1 MSHERTSVI
10 IIEKGDFMSNLY
22 SVFGLKKEAILLD
35 SRLYIIK
42 AMCAISAGFILGH
55 AFSITRMDMI
65 SVMLGVMYNLEAIN
79 VSGVKGGINQ
89 MLAST
94 LGAMTTGL
102 LVYLMGYDVT
112 VFTVAIGMGL
122 TLYIAL
128 KIDYRMVSPVAIFTS
143 IYMTQFIQRDLAG
156 NPSVLLTFQLRIAAL
171 GLGVI
176 IAITFNYLFSFLYYR
191 QIGRRR
197 LEFAKIQSLIG
208 LEKTLEELSSTTSN
222 HNTNNSILAWVFGDI
237 EMVKS
242 NVESMM
248 KETWLQ
254 FNLKEKKNLHIIY
267 EIIKSLKIII
277 HLAYDSNYIHIE
289 NSVEVS
295 DVEIKALQ
303 GIIDVLRSID
313 FTDRKKTEFTMLNVP
328 VDNDNRISD
337 NIRLM
342 SIEFNKVLS
351 LTQTIQ

>member
-1 MSHERTSVI
+1 M
-10 IIEKGDFMSNLY
+10 KGDFMTYITNIL
-22 SVFGLKKEAILLD
+22 GLKREAILLD
-35 SRLYIIK
+35 SRLYILK

-55 AFSITRMDMI
+55 AFSITRLDMI
-65 SVMLGVMYNLEAIN
+65 SVLLGVMYNLEAIN

-122 TLYIAL
+122 TLFIAL

-156 NPSVLLTFQLRIAAL
+156 NPSVLLTFQLRISAL
-171 GLGVI
+171 GLGVL

-208 LEKTLEELSSTTSN
+208 LDKTLEELSSATTD
-222 HNTNNSILAWVFGDI
+222 HNANNTLLAFVFSDI

-242 NVESMM
+242 NVETML
-248 KETWLQ
+248 KETWLP
-254 FNLKEKKNLHIIY
+254 FNRQERKNLSNIH
-267 EIIKSLKIII
+267 EIIKSLKIIM
-277 HLAYDSNYIHIE
+277 HLAYDSNYIYDEGRLTVRDKDI
-289 NSVEVS
+289 
-295 DVEIKALQ
+295 DKLQEI
-303 GIIDVLRSID
+303 INTLRSID
-313 FTDRKKTEFTMLNVP
+313 FTQKEKKSYAMIDVI
-328 VDNDNRISD
+328 DSADNRISD

-342 SIEFNKVLS
+342 TIEFNRILS
-351 LTQTIQ
+351 LIQTTP

>member
-1 MSHERTSVI
+1 MDNI
-10 IIEKGDFMSNLY
+10 YNI
-22 SVFGLKKEAILLD
+22 FGLKREAILLD
-35 SRLYIIK
+35 SRLYILK
-42 AMCAISAGFILGH
+42 AMCAISAGFILGN

-89 MLAST
+89 MIAST
-94 LGAMTTGL
+94 LGALTTGL
-102 LVYLMGYDVT
+102 LVYLMGYNVT
-112 VFTVAIGMGL
+112 VLTVAIGMGI

-128 KIDYRMVSPVAIFTS
+128 KIEYRMVSPVAIFTS
-143 IYMTQFIQRDLAG
+143 IYMTQFIQRDVAG

-171 GLGVI
+171 GLGVL

-197 LEFAKIQSLIG
+197 LEFAKLQSLIG
-208 LEKTLEELSSTTSN
+208 LNKTLEELSSVKSD
-222 HNTNNSILAWVFGDI
+222 HNTNNSILALVFSDI

-242 NVESMM
+242 NVETMM
-248 KETWLQ
+248 KETWLP
-254 FNLKEKKNLHIIY
+254 FNLKEKKNLHVIY

-289 NSVEVS
+289 NMVSVS
-295 DVEIKALQ
+295 DVDIEALRRITQ
-303 GIIDVLRSID
+303 LLHSID
-313 FTDRKKTEFTMLNVP
+313 FTSKKKNSFEISDVP
-328 VDNDNRISD
+328 ILSDNRISD

>member
-1 MSHERTSVI
+1 MNNI
-10 IIEKGDFMSNLY
+10 YNI
-22 SVFGLKKEAILLD
+22 FGLKREAILLD
-35 SRLYIIK
+35 SRLYILK
-42 AMCAISAGFILGH
+42 AMCAISAGFILGN

-102 LVYLMGYDVT
+102 LVYAMGYNVT
-112 VFTVAIGMGL
+112 VLTVAIGMGL

-128 KIDYRMVSPVAIFTS
+128 IIDYRMVSPVAIFTS
-143 IYMTQFIQRDLAG
+143 IYMSQFIQRDVAG

-171 GLGVI
+171 GLGI
-176 IAITFNYLFSFLYYR
+176 LIAITFNYLFSFLYYR

-197 LEFAKIQSLIG
+197 LEFAKLQSLIG
-208 LEKTLEELSSTTSN
+208 LNKTIEELSSNPSD
-222 HNTNNSILAWVFGDI
+222 HNTNNTILALVFSDI

-242 NVESMM
+242 NVETMM
-248 KETWLQ
+248 KETWLP

-277 HLAYDSNYIHIE
+277 HLAYDSNYIHVENNVVVCDTDIE
-289 NSVEVS
+289 TLRN
-295 DVEIKALQ
+295 
-303 GIIDVLRSID
+303 IIQLLGTID
-313 FTDRKKTEFTMLNVP
+313 FTQKEKRSFTMLNVL
-328 VDNDNRISD
+328 DSADNRISD
-337 NIRLM
+337 NIGLM

>member
-1 MSHERTSVI
+1 MNNI
-10 IIEKGDFMSNLY
+10 YNI
-22 SVFGLKKEAILLD
+22 FGLKREAILLD
-35 SRLYIIK
+35 SRLYILK
-42 AMCAISAGFILGH
+42 AMCAISAGFILGN

-102 LVYLMGYDVT
+102 LVYLMGYNVT
-112 VFTVAIGMGL
+112 VLTVAIGMGL

-143 IYMTQFIQRDLAG
+143 IYMTQFIQRDVAG

-171 GLGVI
+171 GLGVL

-197 LEFAKIQSLIG
+197 LEFAKLQSLIG
-208 LEKTLEELSSTTSN
+208 LEKTLEELSSTASD
-222 HNTNNSILAWVFGDI
+222 HNINNSILALVFSDI

-242 NVESMM
+242 NVETMM
-248 KETWLQ
+248 KETWLP

-267 EIIKSLKIII
+267 DIIKSLKIII

-289 NSVEVS
+289 NMVSVD
-295 DVEIKALQ
+295 DVDIEALRSITQ
-303 GIIDVLRSID
+303 LLRSID
-313 FTDRKKTEFTMLNVP
+313 FTSKKMKSLEILGVP
-328 VDNDNRISD
+328 ILSDTRISD

>member
-1 MSHERTSVI
+1 M
-10 IIEKGDFMSNLY
+10 NLL
-22 SVFGLKKEAILLD
+22 SIFGLKKEAILLD
-35 SRLYIIK
+35 SRLYILK

-55 AFSITRMDMI
+55 TFSITRMDMI
-65 SVMLGVMYNLEAIN
+65 SVLLGVMYNLEAIN
-79 VSGVKGGINQ
+79 VSGIRGGVNQ

-94 LGAMTTGL
+94 LGALTTGL

-112 VFTVAIGMGL
+112 VLTVAIGMGL

-171 GLGVI
+171 GLGVL

-197 LEFAKIQSLIG
+197 LEFAKLQSLIG
-208 LEKTLEELSSTTSN
+208 LDKTLEELSSSGMD
-222 HNTNNSILAWVFGDI
+222 HNANNSILTFVFNDI

-242 NVESMM
+242 NVETMM
-248 KETWLQ
+248 KETWLP
-254 FNLKEKKNLHIIY
+254 FNLKEKKNLHVIHN
-267 EIIKSLKIII
+267 IIKSLKIIM
-277 HLAYDSNYIHIE
+277 HLAYDINYIHF
-289 NSVEVS
+289 
-295 DVEIKALQ
+295 EIKQSVSPADIETFRN
-303 GIIDVLRSID
+303 IIKTLKAID
-313 FTDRKKTEFTMLNVP
+313 FTAKEKKSYSMMNV
-328 VDNDNRISD
+328 VDYADNRISN

-342 SIEFNKVLS
+342 TIEFNKILS
-351 LTQTIQ
+351 LAQTIQ

>member
-1 MSHERTSVI
+1 MNNI
-10 IIEKGDFMSNLY
+10 YNI
-22 SVFGLKKEAILLD
+22 FGLKREAILLD
-35 SRLYIIK
+35 SRLYILK
-42 AMCAISAGFILGH
+42 AMCAISAGFILGN

-102 LVYLMGYDVT
+102 LVYAMGYNVT
-112 VFTVAIGMGL
+112 VLTVAIGMGL

-128 KIDYRMVSPVAIFTS
+128 IIDYRMVSPVAIFTS
-143 IYMTQFIQRDLAG
+143 IYMSQFIQRDVAG

-171 GLGVI
+171 GLGI
-176 IAITFNYLFSFLYYR
+176 LIAITFNYLFSFLYYR

-197 LEFAKIQSLIG
+197 LEFAKLQSLIG
-208 LEKTLEELSSTTSN
+208 LNKTIEELSSNPSD
-222 HNTNNSILAWVFGDI
+222 HNTNNTILALVFSDI

-242 NVESMM
+242 NVETMM
-248 KETWLQ
+248 KETWLP

-267 EIIKSLKIII
+267 EVIKSLKIII
-277 HLAYDSNYIHIE
+277 HLAYDSNYIHVENNVVVCDTDIE
-289 NSVEVS
+289 TLRN
-295 DVEIKALQ
+295 
-303 GIIDVLRSID
+303 IIQLLGTID
-313 FTDRKKTEFTMLNVP
+313 FTQKEKRSFTMLNVL
-328 VDNDNRISD
+328 DSADNRISD
-337 NIRLM
+337 NIGLM

>member
-1 MSHERTSVI
+1 M
-10 IIEKGDFMSNLY
+10 NLY
-22 SVFGLKKEAILLD
+22 NIIGLKKEAILLD
-35 SRLYIIK
+35 SRLYILK

-55 AFSITRMDMI
+55 AFSITRLDMI
-65 SVMLGVMYNLEAIN
+65 SVLLGVMYNLEAIN

-94 LGAMTTGL
+94 LGALTTGL

-143 IYMTQFIQRDLAG
+143 IYMTQFIQRDIAG

-171 GLGVI
+171 GLGVL

-197 LEFAKIQSLIG
+197 LEFAKLQSVIG
-208 LEKTLEELSSTTSN
+208 LDKTLEELSSSTMD
-222 HNTNNSILAWVFGDI
+222 HDANNSLLAFVFSDI

-248 KETWLQ
+248 KETWLP
-254 FNLKEKKNLHIIY
+254 FNLKEKKNLHVIHN
-267 EIIKSLKIII
+267 IIKSLKIIM
-277 HLAYDSNYIHIE
+277 HLAYDIKYIRFESKQSMRPADIE
-289 NSVEVS
+289 QLKNI
-295 DVEIKALQ
+295 IKTLH
-303 GIIDVLRSID
+303 SID
-313 FTDRKKTEFTMLNVP
+313 FTEKEKKSYAMINV
-328 VDNDNRISD
+328 VDSADNRISD

-342 SIEFNKVLS
+342 TIEFNKILS
-351 LTQTIQ
+351 LAQTIQ

>member
-1 MSHERTSVI
+1 M
-10 IIEKGDFMSNLY
+10 KGDFMTYITNIL
-22 SVFGLKKEAILLD
+22 GLKREAILLD
-35 SRLYIIK
+35 SRLYILK

-55 AFSITRMDMI
+55 AFSITRLDMI
-65 SVMLGVMYNLEAIN
+65 SVLLGVMYNLEAIN

-94 LGAMTTGL
+94 LGALTTGL

-122 TLYIAL
+122 TLFIAL

-143 IYMTQFIQRDLAG
+143 IYMTQFIQRDIAG
-156 NPSVLLTFQLRIAAL
+156 NPSVFLTFQLRIAAL
-171 GLGVI
+171 GLGVL

-208 LEKTLEELSSTTSN
+208 LDKSLQELSAATTD
-222 HNTNNSILAWVFGDI
+222 HNANNSVLAFVFSDI

-242 NVESMM
+242 NVETML
-248 KETWLQ
+248 KETWLP
-254 FNLKEKKNLHIIY
+254 FNRQERKNLYNIH
-267 EIIKSLKIII
+267 EIIKSLKIIM
-277 HLAYDSNYIHIE
+277 HLAYDSNYIYDEGRLTVNDKDIDKLKE
-289 NSVEVS
+289 
-295 DVEIKALQ
+295 
-303 GIIDVLRSID
+303 IIDTLRSID
-313 FTDRKKTEFTMLNVP
+313 FTKKAINSYAMIYVI
-328 VDNDNRISD
+328 DSADDRISD

-342 SIEFNKVLS
+342 TIEFNRILS
-351 LTQTIQ
+351 LIQTTP